1 MQIFTFGV
9 IERKLG
15 ENLLALDAILKN
27 IIIFGAIVIKLGENL
42 LARGARLIE
51 ANLVPLN
58 FKLKLKR
65 PIFSFRIL
73 PLNLSSCQVDFQRMS
88 DHHNH
93 VQCSY
98 ITISMVIV
106 VWFSW

>member
-73 PLNLSSCQVDFQRMS
+73 QLNLSSCQVDFQRMS

-93 VQCSY
+93 VQCPD
-98 ITISMVIV
+98 TTMSMVIV

>member
-42 LARGARLIE
+42 LALGAR
-51 ANLVPLN
+51 
-58 FKLKLKR
+58 
-65 PIFSFRIL
+65 
-73 PLNLSSCQVDFQRMS
+73 
-88 DHHNH
+88 
-93 VQCSY
+93 
-98 ITISMVIV
+98 
-106 VWFSW
+106 

>member
-1 MQIFTFGV
+1 MQIFT
-9 IERKLG
+9 
-15 ENLLALDAILKN
+15 
-27 IIIFGAIVIKLGENL
+27 FGAIVIKLGENL

-58 FKLKLKR
+58 FKLKR

-73 PLNLSSCQVDFQRMS
+73 QLKLSSCQVDFQRMS

-93 VQCSY
+93 VQCPDT
-98 ITISMVIV
+98 TISMVIV
-106 VWFSW
+106 VWFSWS